1 MAVVDARTTI
11 TLSKISCTSEV
22 VMIPP
27 SPWGISDLRGHLI
40 YPPDENP
47 LRMKWDTVTN
57 KIGQGPKMELFPP
70 LQEDTIFT
78 CLTVLLCILI
88 LILMFSQLSQAMS
101 ALTWVQQQWS
111 RNLRYVWKNI
121 CDLELCDE
129 EIIVQ
134 YAHNVYFHSTFFL
147 AKTHPFE

>member
-1 MAVVDARTTI
+1 MLTDIPDNIVTLPTCLVQPGGHQIPIFPSPIQEASMAVVDARTTI
-11 TLSKISCTSEV
+11 TLSKISCTSKV

-27 SPWGISDLRGHLI
+27 SLWGISDLRGYLI

-88 LILMFSQLSQAMS
+88 LILMFSQLSQAVS
-101 ALTWVQQQWS
+101 ALTWVQQQ
-111 RNLRYVWKNI
+111 
-121 CDLELCDE
+121 
-129 EIIVQ
+129 
-134 YAHNVYFHSTFFL
+134 
-147 AKTHPFE
+147 